1 MVLSIALGSQL
12 CLGHLPSPSSC
23 PLLATARPTSTLVE
37 LVVPTGQGPSDAS
50 LVERA
55 VAGDRAALGTLY
67 DRHAER
73 TLLRVTRLLGRS
85 AEAEDVTQDAFLTAF
100 GDLGALRDPERF
112 GAWLLQ
118 IAVRQVHRR
127 FRKRRLLE
135 RLGMASGESDASLQA
150 LANGVDAETQLQLAR
165 VDAVLGGLATEL
177 RIAWMLRAVEGCS
190 LGEVADQTGCS
201 LATAKRRIA
210 AAQAAVRKAVA
221 VELPEDE
228 S

>member
-1 MVLSIALGSQL
+1 MSWSLAFAVVL
-12 CLGHLPSPSSC
+12 PTP
-23 PLLATARPTSTLVE
+23 ATARPTSTLVE